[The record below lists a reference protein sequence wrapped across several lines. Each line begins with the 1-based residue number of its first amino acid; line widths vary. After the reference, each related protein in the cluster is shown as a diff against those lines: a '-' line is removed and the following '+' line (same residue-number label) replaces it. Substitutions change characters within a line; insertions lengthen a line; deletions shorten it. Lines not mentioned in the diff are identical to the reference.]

1 MIGEAFLEVQISRLG
16 YFDPCAFRP
25 SRGDEIPRVVDSP
38 IAEELGSAEEVEQ
51 LKQTFHLADTQLD
64 PEPDLW
70 RSWRAAARTSRA
82 LCRLRSCDD
91 IYKCDWLGAEEA
103 TTSGRGLLAPSRRRL
118 Y

>member
-51 LKQTFHLADTQLD
+51 LKQTFIWQTLSWIRSQTSGGPGVQQRGRVAPFAAFD
-64 PEPDLW
+64 P
-70 RSWRAAARTSRA
+70 AT
-82 LCRLRSCDD
+82 
-91 IYKCDWLGAEEA
+91 IFYKCDWLGAEEA